1 MARTNVGKRDK
12 GTQTRVP
19 GGGHTHVDHIRD
31 VVDVILGHHRIGRCQ
46 VQQVV
51 VPGLCAL
58 QLVLRV
64 LGLSLWGRGGGGA
77 DAAEE
82 VWKIR
87 DGRADLW
94 EPALERTPPAIST
107 RTPPFS
113 CHSGSCSLPGLW
125 LCHRGL
131 QRSALPGILNRS

>member
-31 VVDVILGHHRIGRCQ
+31 VVDVILGHHRVGRCQ

-64 LGLSLWGRGGGGA
+64 LGLSLWGRGGGRRSRGGLEDQRWQSRPVGA
-77 DAAEE
+77 
-82 VWKIR
+82 
-87 DGRADLW
+87 
-94 EPALERTPPAIST
+94 
-107 RTPPFS
+107 
-113 CHSGSCSLPGLW
+113 SLGENASSYQ
-125 LCHRGL
+125 H
-131 QRSALPGILNRS
+131 